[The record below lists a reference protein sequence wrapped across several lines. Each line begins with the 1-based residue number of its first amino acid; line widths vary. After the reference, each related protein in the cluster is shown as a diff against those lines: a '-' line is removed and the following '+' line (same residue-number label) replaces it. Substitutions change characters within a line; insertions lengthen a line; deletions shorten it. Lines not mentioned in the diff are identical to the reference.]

1 MRHVTAIALLLAG
14 SMLVGAGCHQD
25 RKETPK
31 STAKAAGG
39 PNSLWNRL
47 GGEDSVRKVVK
58 AFVRKGAANDNVN
71 FTREGHPNEWD
82 PNEKNIREL
91 EQRLVEFISENTGGP
106 LRYKGRSM
114 EVAHRDMRI
123 RGAEF
128 DALAGDL
135 AKTLDE
141 FGVPEKEKNELLQ
154 IVGST
159 RSAIIDK

>member
-14 SMLVGAGCHQD
+14 AVLAGAGCQQD
-25 RKETPK
+25 KKETPNA
-31 STAKAAGG
+31 TKAAGG

-47 GGEDSVRKVVK
+47 GGEESVRKVVK
-58 AFVRKGAANDNVN
+58 ALVRRGAANDNVN
-71 FTREGHPNEWD
+71 FTRDGHPNEWQ
-82 PNEKNIREL
+82 PTEKTIKRL

-114 EVAHRDMRI
+114 EDAHRDMRI

-128 DALAGDL
+128 DALAQEL
-135 AKTLDE
+135 AKILDE

-159 RSAIIDK
+159 KPAIIDR

>member
-14 SMLVGAGCHQD
+14 AMLVGAGCQQD
-25 RKETPK
+25 KKESPK
-31 STAKAAGG
+31 AAKAAGGG

-47 GGEDSVRKVVK
+47 GGEESVRKVVHS
-58 AFVRKGAANDNVN
+58 FVMKGAANRNVN
-71 FTREGHPNEWD
+71 FTRDGHSNEWQ
-82 PNEKNIREL
+82 PTEKNIKQL

-114 EVAHRDMRI
+114 EVAHKDMRI
-123 RGAEF
+123 RGPEF
-128 DALAGDL
+128 DALAQDL
-135 AKTLDE
+135 ATTLDE

-159 RSAIIDK
+159 RPAIIDK

>member
-1 MRHVTAIALLLAG
+1 MRHVTAIAIVLAG
-14 SMLVGAGCHQD
+14 TVLAAAGCQQD
-25 RKETPK
+25 KKETPNATK
-31 STAKAAGG
+31 AAAGG

-47 GGEDSVRKVVK
+47 GGEESVRKVVK
-58 AFVRKGAANDNVN
+58 ALVRRGAANDNVN
-71 FTREGHPNEWD
+71 FTRDGHPNEWQ
-82 PNEKNIREL
+82 PSEKNIKLL

-114 EVAHRDMRI
+114 EDAHRDMRI

-128 DALAGDL
+128 DALAQEL
-135 AKTLDE
+135 AKILDE

-159 RSAIIDK
+159 KPAIIDR